1 MFYISVRYVSAYVGS
16 RYSFVVAQVVTYLT
30 MMGTGHCYSHQR
42 THNLMERYNNNRDFN
57 NWFDSPKPGMFVR
70 MREEV

>member
-1 MFYISVRYVSAYVGS
+1 
-16 RYSFVVAQVVTYLT
+16 
-30 MMGTGHCYSHQR
+30 
-42 THNLMERYNNNRDFN
+42 MERYNNNRDFN